1 MSSSSNKAR
10 LESLRRQLKRLEERK
25 AAEVART
32 RVDLG
37 EGMTIDA
44 ITKLS
49 VFSKTDLKKIAKYL
63 SSQVD
68 MCIAL
73 FEAEKTAKTKS
84 AVPVANASL
93 VGATATAQA
102 DGPWVEHAFSG
113 EQPGYHIVD
122 KDVRGNLIPAE
133 QDVEKIILESY
144 RQGTEKEGR

>member
-32 RVDLG
+32 RADLG

-63 SSQVD
+63 STQVD
-68 MCIAL
+68 VCIAQ

-93 VGATATAQA
+93 VGA
-102 DGPWVEHAFSG
+102 SG
-113 EQPGYHIVD
+113 WPMG
-122 KDVRGNLIPAE
+122 
-133 QDVEKIILESY
+133 
-144 RQGTEKEGR
+144 

>member
-63 SSQVD
+63 SAQVD
-68 MCIAL
+68 MCIAQL
-73 FEAEKTAKTKS
+73 EAEKTEKTKS
-84 AVPVANASL
+84 AVTRSN
-93 VGATATAQA
+93 
-102 DGPWVEHAFSG
+102 E
-113 EQPGYHIVD
+113 Y
-122 KDVRGNLIPAE
+122 
-133 QDVEKIILESY
+133 
-144 RQGTEKEGR
+144 

>member
-10 LESLRRQLKRLEERK
+10 LESLRRQLKRLEERRV
-25 AAEVART
+25 AEVART

-63 SSQVD
+63 SAQVD
-68 MCIAL
+68 MCIAQ

-93 VGATATAQA
+93 VGATAQA

>member
-10 LESLRRQLKRLEERK
+10 LESLKRQLKRLEDRR

-32 RVDLG
+32 REDLG

-63 SSQVD
+63 SAQVD
-68 MCIAL
+68 ACIAQ
-73 FEAEKTAKTKS
+73 FEAEKTAKTRP
-84 AVPVANASL
+84 AVPVANASF
-93 VGATATAQA
+93 VGAKATAQA